1 MYPKHNCV
9 ICTSFYVY
17 AHHGNPVRA
26 HNFATLQP
34 SSKKGKH
41 YPQCTPAWKLLLS
54 ESVFSRKCTIACLQ
68 QQEPVIGKLRGT
80 FLLCACGQPVING
93 LIDCQT
99 TARCDTCCYTGMEKR
114 QEQQCQGCSVPAVLM
129 GPKSAQVS
137 SAVDGSAPPAWLG
150 RVPTC
155 TGGYFHQT
163 KTMLT
168 SLSGC
173 RMQCWCYQCQSVINS
188 WIKWILHLLLMAL
201 MPILTQET
209 YVHLPIFFTAYAVQ
223 DLGELEAIPA
233 DFRVRGVVH
242 LGQAASPPQ
251 PDSNT
256 LPHTH
261 LWPIYTHPED
271 THVVTEGAQLTL
283 GTCRLCCPSPETQR
297 WIALHML
304 TVKADWFTRSANWV
318 SRSDKLV
325 KEYFAKQVW
334 FLWYNP
340 NFFIL
345 SFFQNKA
352 IEPIY
357 DLSFQSKKQQNKPC
371 IKDKSCTTNTILFL
385 NLYPSLYC
393 GVFVPFL
400 KISNLHH

>member
-1 MYPKHNCV
+1 MYPKHNRV

-17 AHHGNPVRA
+17 VHHGKPVRG

-41 YPQCTPAWKLLLS
+41 YPQCTPAWKLLFTWWVR
-54 ESVFSRKCTIACLQ
+54 VFQEVYDCMFAAMRTGDRKT
-68 QQEPVIGKLRGT
+68 ERDFP

-114 QEQQCQGCSVPAVLM
+114 QEQQCQGCSVPAVSM

-137 SAVDGSAPPAWLG
+137 SAVDCSAPPAWLG

-163 KTMLT
+163 KRMLT

-188 WIKWILHLLLMAL
+188 WVKWILHLLLMAL

-209 YVHLPIFFTAYAVQ
+209 YIHLPIFFTAYAVQ
-223 DLGELEAIPA
+223 DHGELEAIPA

-242 LGQAASPPQ
+242 LGQAASPSQ

-261 LWPIYTHPED
+261 LWPIYNHPED
-271 THVVTEGAQLTL
+271 THVGTERAQLTL
-283 GTCRLCCPSPETQR
+283 GTCMLCCPSPETQNCF
-297 WIALHML
+297 AY
-304 TVKADWFTRSANWV
+304 ANCQSWLIYKIC
-318 SRSDKLV
+318 KLG
-325 KEYFAKQVW
+325 
-334 FLWYNP
+334 
-340 NFFIL
+340 
-345 SFFQNKA
+345 
-352 IEPIY
+352 
-357 DLSFQSKKQQNKPC
+357 
-371 IKDKSCTTNTILFL
+371 KSLRQAC
-385 NLYPSLYC
+385 
-393 GVFVPFL
+393 
-400 KISNLHH
+400 